1 MRWFQTVSLLTLI
14 GCAHEPD
21 GALDVAT
28 LRSRGPAGLASLLA
42 DYDTADA
49 AQRARLKPAV
59 DLVAGQKDAHVSR
72 LYWFEDLEAAKAEAR
87 RTKRPVLS
95 LRLLGRLDEE
105 LSCANS
111 RFFRTTL
118 YANTEVSAYL
128 RQHYVLHWSSER
140 PVPVATIDFGDGRK
154 VTRTITGNSIHYV
167 LDAEGRLV
175 DALPGLYGARTFIDV
190 LQRAERAAAMPPAQ
204 REDWHEAE
212 LVALLERFNADR
224 RRAGASKDATQLPSV
239 PGLDLARA
247 WPSARAA
254 VMLAI
259 GKMEPELPLVQRLVP
274 DTGATLKKDTTPW
287 ELIAPVR
294 SDGASLDAAS
304 RALVLSKN
312 PVDVTSPTTPTLT
325 DELAVEL
332 IKNLETSIA
341 LDTARNEYAL
351 HAVLH
356 RWLREY
362 PTVSF
367 EDFNREVYARL
378 FLTPATDP
386 WLGLVPAL
394 TWTALPN
401 DGIELKRR

>member
-1 MRWFQTVSLLTLI
+1 M
-14 GCAHEPD
+14 
-21 GALDVAT
+21 
-28 LRSRGPAGLASLLA
+28 
-42 DYDTADA
+42 
-49 AQRARLKPAV
+49 
-59 DLVAGQKDAHVSR
+59 
-72 LYWFEDLEAAKAEAR
+72 KA
-87 RTKRPVLS
+87 
-95 LRLLGRLDEE
+95 
-105 LSCANS
+105 

-167 LDAEGRLV
+167 LDAEGRL
-175 DALPGLYGARTFIDV
+175 
-190 LQRAERAAAMPPAQ
+190 
-204 REDWHEAE
+204 
-212 LVALLERFNADR
+212 
-224 RRAGASKDATQLPSV
+224 
-239 PGLDLARA
+239 
-247 WPSARAA
+247 
-254 VMLAI
+254 
-259 GKMEPELPLVQRLVP
+259 
-274 DTGATLKKDTTPW
+274 
-287 ELIAPVR
+287 
-294 SDGASLDAAS
+294 
-304 RALVLSKN
+304 ALVLSKN

-386 WLGLVPAL
+386 WPGLVPAL